1 MNNDNTV
8 DLLQIKIEQA
18 KEKLPAETLNA
29 IAAIDW
35 KAAIMGIRQK
45 KGYNFEQLGALEI
58 ETELLLCGLVS
69 SNDYPKEVQRRMNI
83 SRAETDDIINEMNMS
98 VFRKIKEELIKNT
111 ERKKIFEQKKKEE
124 QTPESEK
131 TTYTPINKV
140 ETPISI
146 GVHRDDGEVLKSAG
160 IEVVKN
166 EPVNTNSNIG
176 EESREDLLKK
186 IEHPASTRIIEPTQG
201 GPSPYSIVELVQDE
215 VKMPRMGDMRTIL
228 QDKILGS
235 VKVPVVKTEHFIENK
250 LNTNTAIVKAPDIL
264 ETSHASKKDPY
275 RMSPDE

>member
-18 KEKLPAETLNA
+18 KEKLPVETLNA

-35 KAAIMGIRQK
+35 RAAIMGIRQK

-83 SRAETDDIINEMNMS
+83 SRAETDEIINEMNMS

-111 ERKKIFEQKKKEE
+111 ERKKIFEQKRKGE
-124 QTPESEK
+124 QALEQEK
-131 TTYTPINKV
+131 TTYAPINKV
-140 ETPISI
+140 EIPV
-146 GVHRDDGEVLKSAG
+146 GVEMHRDDGEVLKSAG
-160 IEVVKN
+160 IEVVKP
-166 EPVNTNSNIG
+166 EPISTIPNIG

-186 IEHPASTRIIEPTQG
+186 IEN
-201 GPSPYSIVELVQDE
+201 PSPSRVLEQIQNEA
-215 VKMPRMGDMRTIL
+215 KMPRIVDMRTMS

-235 VKVPVVKTEHFIENK
+235 VKVPIVKTEHFIENK
-250 LNTNTAIVKAPDIL
+250 PNTNTVIAKAPDII
-264 ETSHASKKDPY
+264 ESSHVSKKDPY